1 MSEALEDFTGGVSV
15 TVNMVKLNLANDAQE
30 RAALFTRMQK
40 EAGRKA
46 LMAASIPVSTLY
58 IIMSILLYK
67 LSDICPTFALIYCK
81 FYRSNLCSANRKPLT
96 YKFLEFPKQVCVIH
110 CVTPINHTPP
120 VLVMFIITIH
130 NFFKVNILIFSEY
143 FHGFIRLSTCI

>member
-1 MSEALEDFTGGVSV
+1 M
-15 TVNMVKLNLANDAQE
+15 
-30 RAALFTRMQK
+30 
-40 EAGRKA
+40 
-46 LMAASIPVSTLY
+46 
-58 IIMSILLYK
+58 
-67 LSDICPTFALIYCK
+67 SDICPTFALIYCK

-130 NFFKVNILIFSEY
+130 NFLKVNILIFSEY
-143 FHGFIRLSTCI
+143 FHCFIRLSTYMKHALYCMVHASSLENIFNTTIIRTTENKGEDLSLLITKDALLNNYIGRVV